1 MTAHVA
7 SAGPGLLWKVYS
19 GYKKTTR
26 QAASVFVL
34 ERAALDRFDRQDK
47 EAVWELMKRGVSQL
61 TRLRH
66 PQILTVHHP
75 LEESRDCLAFATEP
89 VFCSLANALGGHD
102 NLPSPLPE
110 QLRGFKMFE
119 VELKYG
125 LLQVKYCRSTALQ
138 KYVVVLEYGLLQ
150 VAEGLGFLHGQARM
164 LHRNICPESIVIN
177 EAGAWK
183 LSGLEYCLAASG
195 APGTEPVWT
204 GEEGWVWK
212 VIIPCDCS
220 GV

>member
-125 LLQVKYCRSTALQ
+125 LLQV
-138 KYVVVLEYGLLQ
+138 
-150 VAEGLGFLHGQARM
+150 AEGLGFLHGQARM

-183 LSGLEYCLAASG
+183 LSGLEYCLAAAG

-212 VIIPCDCS
+212 VIPCDCS
-220 GV
+220 GF

>member
-125 LLQVKYCRSTALQ
+125 LLQV
-138 KYVVVLEYGLLQ
+138 
-150 VAEGLGFLHGQARM
+150 AEGLGFLHGQARM

-183 LSGLEYCLAASG
+183 LSGLEYCLAAAG

-204 GEEGWVWK
+204 GEEEGK
-212 VIIPCDCS
+212 EGHNS
-220 GV
+220 L

>member
-1 MTAHVA
+1 MA

-34 ERAALDRFDRQDK
+34 ERAALERFDRQDK
-47 EAVWELMKRGVSQL
+47 EAVWELMRRGVSQL

-125 LLQVKYCRSTALQ
+125 LLQV
-138 KYVVVLEYGLLQ
+138 
-150 VAEGLGFLHGQARM
+150 
-164 LHRNICPESIVIN
+164 N
-177 EAGAWK
+177 
-183 LSGLEYCLAASG
+183 YCLNTA
-195 APGTEPVWT
+195 
-204 GEEGWVWK
+204 
-212 VIIPCDCS
+212 
-220 GV
+220 

>member
-89 VFCSLANALGGHD
+89 VFCSLANALGDHD

-119 VELKYG
+119 VELK
-125 LLQVKYCRSTALQ
+125 
-138 KYVVVLEYGLLQ
+138 YGLLQ

-183 LSGLEYCLAASG
+183 LSGLEYCLAAAG

-204 GEEGWVWK
+204 GGEEG
-212 VIIPCDCS
+212 
-220 GV
+220 

>member
-1 MTAHVA
+1 MTVMPKFRNPIHNPDPILPSFVIITTDTDHIQVTAHVA

-34 ERAALDRFDRQDK
+34 ERAALERFDRQDK
-47 EAVWELMKRGVSQL
+47 EAVWELMRRGVSQL

-125 LLQVKYCRSTALQ
+125 LLQVKYCYKVLAKESTAKVL
-138 KYVVVLEYGLLQ
+138 LEY
-150 VAEGLGFLHGQARM
+150 
-164 LHRNICPESIVIN
+164 S
-177 EAGAWK
+177 
-183 LSGLEYCLAASG
+183 
-195 APGTEPVWT
+195 
-204 GEEGWVWK
+204 
-212 VIIPCDCS
+212 
-220 GV
+220 

>member
-1 MTAHVA
+1 MA

-34 ERAALDRFDRQDK
+34 ERAALERFDRQDK
-47 EAVWELMKRGVSQL
+47 EAVWELMRRGVSQL

-125 LLQVKYCRSTALQ
+125 LLQVKYCRSTAE
-138 KYVVVLEYGLLQ
+138 VSSTGVLSLQ

-183 LSGLEYCLAASG
+183 LSGLEYCLAAAG

-204 GEEGWVWK
+204 GEEGLEGF
-212 VIIPCDCS
+212 S
-220 GV
+220 L

>member
-125 LLQVKYCRSTALQ
+125 LLQV
-138 KYVVVLEYGLLQ
+138 
-150 VAEGLGFLHGQARM
+150 AEGLGFLHGQARM

-183 LSGLEYCLAASG
+183 LSGLEYCLAAAG

-204 GEEGWVWK
+204 GGEEGLE
-212 VIIPCDCS
+212 
-220 GV
+220 GYFL

>member
-1 MTAHVA
+1 MA

-19 GYKKTTR
+19 GYKNTTR

-34 ERAALDRFDRQDK
+34 ERAALERFDRQDK
-47 EAVWELMKRGVSQL
+47 EAVWELMRRGVSQL

-125 LLQVKYCRSTALQ
+125 LLQVKYCCSTAA
-138 KYVVVLEYGLLQ
+138 VLAQYCCCRL
-150 VAEGLGFLHGQARM
+150 R
-164 LHRNICPESIVIN
+164 R
-177 EAGAWK
+177 AWG
-183 LSGLEYCLAASG
+183 SCTGRPACCTATSAPSPSSSTRPAPGSSAASS
-195 APGTEPVWT
+195 TVWRPR
-204 GEEGWVWK
+204 GRRALSPSGQVKNEEEG
-212 VIIPCDCS
+212 
-220 GV
+220 

>member
-125 LLQVKYCRSTALQ
+125 LLQVLKYCRSTAE
-138 KYVVVLEYGLLQ
+138 VVVLEYCRCRWRRAWGSCT
-150 VAEGLGFLHGQARM
+150 ARPACCTATSAPSPSSST
-164 LHRNICPESIVIN
+164 RPAPGS
-177 EAGAWK
+177 
-183 LSGLEYCLAASG
+183 SAASS
-195 APGTEPVWT
+195 TVWRPR
-204 GEEGWVWK
+204 GRRAQSPSGQVRRVIKK

>member
-1 MTAHVA
+1 MA

-125 LLQVKYCRSTALQ
+125 LLQV
-138 KYVVVLEYGLLQ
+138 
-150 VAEGLGFLHGQARM
+150 AEGLGFLHGQARM

-183 LSGLEYCLAASG
+183 LSGLEYCLAAAG

-204 GEEGWVWK
+204 GEEDGWWNMYFM
-212 VIIPCDCS
+212 DME
-220 GV
+220 GHFL

>member
-125 LLQVKYCRSTALQ
+125 LLQV
-138 KYVVVLEYGLLQ
+138 
-150 VAEGLGFLHGQARM
+150 AEGLGFLHGQARM

-183 LSGLEYCLAASG
+183 LSGLEYCLAAAG

-204 GEEGWVWK
+204 GGEEGWNMYYMDNMEWK
-212 VIIPCDCS
+212 VTSCDCCS
-220 GV
+220 L

>member
-1 MTAHVA
+1 MA

-125 LLQVKYCRSTALQ
+125 LLQV
-138 KYVVVLEYGLLQ
+138 
-150 VAEGLGFLHGQARM
+150 AEGLGFLHGQARM

-183 LSGLEYCLAASG
+183 LSGLEYCLAAAG

-212 VIIPCDCS
+212 VIS
-220 GV
+220 